1 MGQINRIGSRVRG
14 MFFSG
19 TGTTEKI
26 VTAAADGIARSSDR
40 FCRAQDIDF
49 TPPGAREQ
57 VYRFAPEDI
66 LVFGVPVIAG
76 RVPNVLLPFLNT
88 LEGGGAM
95 AIPVVLYG
103 NRNFDDA
110 LIELRNILEERGFHT
125 VAAAAFIGEHSFSR
139 VLAAGRP
146 DERDMQ
152 IAEDFAK
159 AAAAKIEKLAAEAEA
174 AQTERL
180 AAEAEAAGTPDQ
192 LLHDMGPIEVDGE
205 DPIRPYYKPRD
216 RQGNHINILKV
227 KPKLDAS
234 KCTKCGICVAA
245 CPMGSI
251 KPEAPGVVDGICIKC
266 CGCEKKC
273 PEGALYFDDEGYLYH
288 KTELELG
295 YPDRKEPKLFI

>member
-1 MGQINRIGSRVRG
+1 MGQVAETEFRLRG

-26 VTAAADGIARSSDR
+26 VTAVADGMGRCSDR
-40 FCRAQDIDF
+40 FSRAEDIDF
-49 TPPGAREQ
+49 TPPAAREQ
-57 VYRFAPEDI
+57 TYRFGREDV

-88 LEGGGAM
+88 LEGGGAI

-139 VLAAGRP
+139 ILAAGRP
-146 DERDMQ
+146 DEQDLQ
-152 IAEDFAK
+152 IAADFAK
-159 AAAAKIEKLAAEAEA
+159 AAAARIEELASEAGSAEG
-174 AQTERL
+174 L
-180 AAEAEAAGTPDQ
+180 ARVLDELEPVR
-192 LLHDMGPIEVDGE
+192 VDGQ

-216 RQGNHINILKV
+216 RKGNHINILKV
-227 KPKLDAS
+227 RPKLDPD
-234 KCTKCGICVAA
+234 KCTGCGICVDA

-251 KPEAPGVVDGICIKC
+251 KAEAPGVVDGICIKC

-288 KTELELG
+288 KRELELG
-295 YPDRKEPKLFI
+295 YPDRKEPNLYL